1 MKNLSAVKTFEQN
14 CEWIDA
20 AAAALEKLDAAK
32 LAVIAAQ
39 AAVEAA
45 ETEVEILF
53 S

>member
-1 MKNLSAVKTFEQN
+1 MMILSAVKTFEQN
-14 CEWIDA
+14 CKWMDA
-20 AAAALEKLDAAK
+20 ADAALAKLDAAK

-45 ETEVEILF
+45 EAEVEILF